1 MYIFSKNKKLID
13 LISGNTSCG
22 SICVNDTLLQFS
34 GCFRLSLSSVHVLP
48 SCLHTELN
56 FLPTLVSK
64 LRVVVFIF
72 VNFLVE
78 ELPFGG
84 VGASGIGAYHGK
96 YSFDTFTHKK
106 SCLIRSFDKMG
117 EALGKYV

>member
-1 MYIFSKNKKLID
+1 MNSFWRIILKNVI
-13 LISGNTSCG
+13 
-22 SICVNDTLLQFS
+22 
-34 GCFRLSLSSVHVLP
+34 
-48 SCLHTELN
+48 
-56 FLPTLVSK
+56 
-64 LRVVVFIF
+64 
-72 VNFLVE
+72 VE

-117 EALGKYV
+117 EALGKYVTLMCYFS